1 MATQPTNLP
10 VPSELPRD
18 LKFNAG
24 KIDEFV
30 TSGNHVYV
38 DRFGNKHRIIEGIN
52 YDANQAM
59 LNYGYITK
67 KSFEIG
73 ATLNTPNTV
82 LQWESNGEFYR
93 WDGDWT
99 QPKVVPAGSTPDSTG
114 GIGEGK
120 WVGVGDA
127 SLRGD
132 LNNPNGGTHITV
144 GSKTIDE
151 LLSIRISDPRWNINS
166 TNTPQVNAQNLNT
179 LIDYAITSGR
189 LNIIIDTNVTVDDI
203 TVPVRKKTEVFF
215 YQDGGEINGLY
226 RRASIP
232 VGAPSN
238 VRVQNGLAQESM
250 SQFYN
255 SSSPT
260 VVIMGDSIA
269 TDGPNSL
276 SPGDGMFSI
285 ISKAIANSSKDR
297 TINFINRAIGG
308 QTWLT
313 ANSKP
318 TGFPAW
324 YTDTSKD
331 WLEYVKSD
339 SPDLLILAFG
349 MNDANGF
356 NAGALHA
363 VVNKIKAW
371 EKVPSLL
378 FVTNPVPA
386 ISTTWSGGQGF
397 YATIFQEG
405 RDWAAGYARSYAGFY
420 GYSILDINR
429 QFCLIR
435 DGRDYVG
442 VPLERAGVYNQSYIH
457 STSLIARD
465 LSLSGEVANWAN
477 DKVLLVKV
485 GHGGLDVVYIANING
500 NFKVTAFCDGQHDAP
515 YIDVQTTVPV
525 TVGQTLDVSV
535 QDNTLTLFSGITKVI
550 SFSLIRTGGETPVI
564 AEWQDSPG
572 SGPFASVTVNVGN
585 WLQCQ
590 YTARDSDIWGHDDG
604 TADTKYPEGGNG
616 INHYSSK
623 GLELIVKPVVEAFDF
638 RRKIV
643 TSTEAI
649 NTMNTDV
656 TALTVVQAVRVGNQV
671 SLTGRV
677 SCAQPAT
684 YKLFDLPP
692 EFRPNSQKIVS
703 TSANGITTWGEC
715 IIDIHE
721 DGSVNLAFGDATTFV
736 LLDGITFEV

>member
-1 MATQPTNLP
+1 MATIPTNLP
-10 VPSELPRD
+10 VPSESPRD

-30 TSGNHVYV
+30 TSENHVYV
-38 DRFGNKHRIIEGIN
+38 DRFGNKHRTIEGIN

-73 ATLNTPNTV
+73 ATLDTPNTV
-82 LQWESNGEFYR
+82 LQWQRNGEFYR
-93 WDGDWT
+93 WDGDWS

-132 LNNPNGGTHITV
+132 LNKPDGGTNITV
-144 GSKTIDE
+144 GSKKLDD

-189 LNIIIDTNVTVDDI
+189 LNIIVDTNVTVDDVN
-203 TVPVRKKTEVFF
+203 VPVRKKTEVFF
-215 YQDGGEINGLY
+215 TKDGGDLTGLY
-226 RRASIP
+226 RRAAIP

-238 VRVQNGLAQESM
+238 VRVQNGLAQEDMAS
-250 SQFYN
+250 FYN
-255 SSSPT
+255 AESPT
-260 VVIMGDSIA
+260 VVIMGDSIS
-269 TDGPNSL
+269 TDGPNAL
-276 SPGDGMFSI
+276 SPNDSMWSI
-285 ISKAIANSSKDR
+285 IGNEIAKSNKR
-297 TINFINRAIGG
+297 NVNLINRAIGG
-308 QTWLT
+308 QTWMN
-313 ANSKP
+313 ANTKP

-324 YTDTSKD
+324 YTDTTKD
-331 WLEYVKSD
+331 WLDYIEAD
-339 SPDLLILAFG
+339 EPDLLILAFG

-371 EKVPSLL
+371 NKVPSLL
-378 FVTNPVPA
+378 FVTNPVPS
-386 ISTTWSGGQGF
+386 ISTTWSGGSGF

-405 RDWAAGYARSYAGFY
+405 RDWAAGYARSYANFY
-420 GYSILDINR
+420 GYSVLDINR
-429 QFCLIR
+429 QFCLVR

-457 STSLIARD
+457 DTFLIARD
-465 LSLSGEVANWAN
+465 FSISGEIANWAAS
-477 DKVLLVKV
+477 KVLTVKV
-485 GHGGLDVVYIANING
+485 GPGELDTVFITNVSG
-500 NFKVTAFCDGQHDAP
+500 NFKVTAFCTGQQNAP
-515 YIDVQTTVPV
+515 YVDVQTTVPV
-525 TVGQTLDVSV
+525 TVGQTLDISV
-535 QDNTLTLFSGITKVI
+535 QDNQFTVFSGITKVI
-550 SFSLIRTGGETPVI
+550 SFDLIRTGGELALI
-564 AEWQDSPG
+564 AEWQDAVNA
-572 SGPFASVTVNVGN
+572 GPFSSVTANIGN

-604 TADTKYPEGGNG
+604 TADTKLPEGGNG

-623 GLELIVKPVVEAFDF
+623 GLDLIVKPVVEAFDF
-638 RRKIV
+638 RRKTVKSTSAV
-643 TSTEAI
+643 TV
-649 NTMNTDV
+649 MNTGV
-656 TALTVVQAVRVGNQV
+656 TALTPINVTRTGNQI

-677 SCAQPAT
+677 SCSQPAT
-684 YKLFDLPP
+684 YKLFDLPAS
-692 EFRPNSQKIVS
+692 FRPASQKIVS
-703 TSANGITTWGEC
+703 TASNGATTWGQC
-715 IIDIHE
+715 ILDIGP
-721 DGSVNLAFGDATTFV
+721 DGSVNLSFGDATTFV
-736 LLDGITFEV
+736 LLDGVTFEV